1 MDDTLAPLDG
11 FGSRLSTAAGVAA
24 PNGWRTD
31 RAGEERSDVTTD
43 EVAQLRQEIEH
54 LHRAMAGRAVIEQA
68 KGILMLRY
76 GCNADAAFT
85 GLVSWSQ
92 TRNVKLRVVADA
104 LVLTISTGEPSP
116 DMDADLVRWLE
127 QRLREGL
134 PVAAAGRTAPQSTGR
149 RSSGVPA

>member
-1 MDDTLAPLDG
+1 MDDILTPLDG
-11 FGSRLSTAAGVAA
+11 VGSRLSTAAGVAA
-24 PNGWRTD
+24 LNGWRTD
-31 RAGEERSDVTTD
+31 AAGEERSDGTTD

-104 LVLTISTGEPSP
+104 LVLTISTGEPNP
-116 DMDADLVRWLE
+116 DLDTDLVRWLE

-134 PVAAAGRTAPQSTGR
+134 PDAAGRTAPEGTLR

>member
-24 PNGWRTD
+24 PNGRRTD
-31 RAGEERSDVTTD
+31 RAGEERSGGTTD
-43 EVAQLRQEIEH
+43 DVGQLHQEIEH

-76 GCNADAAFT
+76 GCNAEAAFT

-104 LVLTISTGEPSP
+104 LVLAISTGEPGP
-116 DMDADLVRWLE
+116 DMDAGLVRWLE

-134 PVAAAGRTAPQSTGR
+134 PVAAGRTATEA
-149 RSSGVPA
+149 SSSSVPA